1 MQITAELIKKLRE
14 ETGAPVMQCREA
26 LVESGGDLEK
36 AKKILKKLGLET
48 ASKVAERAT
57 KEGLI
62 ETYVHTNGKIAAV
75 VEVQCETDFVT
86 RLDEFKNLAHEL
98 AMQVASMD
106 PKSVEKLLEQEYI
119 RDPSKK
125 VKDLVDELIA
135 KLKENIV
142 VKRIARFE
150 LGE

>member
-26 LVESGGDLEK
+26 LTQSNGDLEK
-36 AKKILKKLGLET
+36 AKEVLRKLGLET
-48 ASKVAERAT
+48 ASKVAERT
-57 KEGLI
+57 TSEGLI

-75 VEVQCETDFVT
+75 VELQCETDFVT

-106 PKSVEKLLEQEYI
+106 PKSPEKLLDQEYI

-135 KLKENIV
+135 KTKENIV
-142 VKRIARFE
+142 IKRIARFE